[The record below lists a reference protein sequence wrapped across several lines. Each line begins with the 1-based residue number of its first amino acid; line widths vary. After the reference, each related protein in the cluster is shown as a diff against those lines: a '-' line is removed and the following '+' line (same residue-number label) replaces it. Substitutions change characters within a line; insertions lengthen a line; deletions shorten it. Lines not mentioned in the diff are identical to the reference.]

1 MRWFN
6 RTGILLAVLLGGAG
20 CHSSG
25 GAATGTGGAGD
36 SAGAGGQA
44 ATDGAADRTTT
55 GNGGAGGA
63 GPRDA
68 SADGKGGAGLGGCLG
83 VCLET
88 FYALCPKIGE
98 TCVTTTTSGGQINNC
113 YANGVKQ
120 AQVMSS
126 GTTTEVVQTTDG
138 QTCYE
143 SDLTAMV
150 ETIKALDGKMIAQ
163 ITHTSPTQLTVAC
176 YGADGGATTQA
187 VDLTSPACA
196 AYYASSLQ
204 TCTAGTCT
212 F

>member
-6 RTGILLAVLLGGAG
+6 RTGILLVVLLGGAG
-20 CHSSG
+20 CSKSSG
-25 GAATGTGGAGD
+25 GEGAAGGTN
-36 SAGAGGQA
+36 GAGGQP
-44 ATDGAADRTTT
+44 ATDGAVDRTTT
-55 GNGGAGGA
+55 GSGGAGGG

-88 FYALCPKIGE
+88 FYALCPKIDQS
-98 TCVTTTTSGGQINNC
+98 CVTATMSNGEVVNC

-120 AQVMSS
+120 AQVTSS
-126 GTTTEVVQTTDG
+126 GTTTEIVQTAGG

-143 SDLTAMV
+143 SDLTATV

-163 ITHTSPTQLTVAC
+163 ITHTSATQLTVAC

-187 VDLTSPACA
+187 VDLTTPACA
-196 AYYASSLQ
+196 AYYASSTQ
-204 TCTAGTCT
+204 TCSAGTCT

>member
-20 CHSSG
+20 CKSSG
-25 GAATGTGGAGD
+25 GAATGTGGVGD
-36 SAGAGGQA
+36 TGGAGGQA
-44 ATDGAADRTTT
+44 ATDGAVDRTAT
-55 GNGGAGGA
+55 GNGGAGGG

-68 SADGKGGAGLGGCLG
+68 SADSKGGSDLGGCLG

-88 FYALCPKIGE
+88 FYALCPKIDQS
-98 TCVTTTTSGGQINNC
+98 CVTATTTGGQTNNC

-120 AQVMSS
+120 AQVTSS
-126 GTTTEVVQTTDG
+126 GTTTEIVQTAGG

-143 SDLTAMV
+143 SDLTGSV
-150 ETIKALDGKMIAQ
+150 ETIKALDEKLIAQ
-163 ITHTSPTQLTVAC
+163 ITHTSATQLTVEC
-176 YGADGGATTQA
+176 YGADGSATTQA
-187 VDLTSPACA
+187 VDLTSVACA
-196 AYYASSLQ
+196 AYYASSTQ

>member
-6 RTGILLAVLLGGAG
+6 RTGMLLAVLLSGAG
-20 CHSSG
+20 CKSSG
-25 GAATGTGGAGD
+25 GTPPDTGTGGQTAP
-36 SAGAGGQA
+36 
-44 ATDGAADRTTT
+44 TDGAVDRTTT
-55 GNGGAGGA
+55 GNGGAGGG
-63 GPRDA
+63 GPHDA
-68 SADGKGGAGLGGCLG
+68 SGDTKGSGLGGCLG

-98 TCVTTTTSGGQINNC
+98 TCVTSTTTAGQINNC

-120 AQVMSS
+120 AQVTSS
-126 GTTTEVVQTTDG
+126 GTTTEIVQTGGG

-143 SDLTAMV
+143 SDLTASI

-163 ITHTSPTQLTVAC
+163 ITHTSATQLTVEC
-176 YGADGGATTQA
+176 YGDDGSATTQA

-196 AYYASSLQ
+196 AYYASSTQ

-212 F
+212 FP